1 MYAWIAVAVG
11 GALGSVARHDVNRI
25 VHQEG
30 PLLRFPLATV
40 IVKYRGVLRDRSV
53 SRVCCHLPPA
63 DAHELAQV
71 VFVGML
77 GGFTTFSTF
86 GLDTITL
93 VRSGDSSQAVLNHP
107 ATSGLRARKSPFWC
121 RRCRA
126 VRRCCA
132 VTTGGIDAPLA

>member
-11 GALGSVARHDVNRI
+11 GALGSVARHGVNRI

-40 IVKYRGVLRDRSV
+40 IVNVVGCCVTGVLAGLVATGR
-53 SRVCCHLPPA
+53 LPMRTNWR
-63 DAHELAQV
+63 EF
-71 VFVGML
+71 VFVGIV

-93 VRSGDSSQAVLNHP
+93 VRSGDSSQAFLNILVQVVF
-107 ATSGLRARKSPFWC
+107 GLAAVHFGLVAVERLGVIAR
-121 RRCRA
+121 
-126 VRRCCA
+126 
-132 VTTGGIDAPLA
+132 